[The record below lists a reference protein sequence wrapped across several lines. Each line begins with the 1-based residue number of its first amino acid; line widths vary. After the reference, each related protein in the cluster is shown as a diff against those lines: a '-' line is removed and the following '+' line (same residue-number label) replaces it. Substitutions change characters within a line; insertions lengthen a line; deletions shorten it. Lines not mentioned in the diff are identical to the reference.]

1 MNMFFEIIGY
11 VAGICL
17 SVCFLPQTL
26 KTIKSKE
33 VQGLSALSYGVYSL
47 GIFLWIVYG
56 FYLKSVQMMLFNT
69 ISLCFVLPIFIM
81 ILKYKK

>member
-47 GIFLWIVYG
+47 GIFCG
-56 FYLKSVQMMLFNT
+56 LFM
-69 ISLCFVLPIFIM
+69 VFI
-81 ILKYKK
+81 